1 MCHILHFFL
10 AARSRTLTVC
20 LICAPGPVEECPG
33 LLSSATGA
41 SHQPATAQADSTT
54 PEGAGTEGNSDPTAE
69 GGSTPVAASGQD
81 EGGHNSASTTSV
93 ARSGEFT
100 GQTFSSINI
109 VLFSGFTTQVA
120 FTLERSRFEV
130 DSAKPV

>member
-1 MCHILHFFL
+1 MFGTLCAVCHVLHFFL

-20 LICAPGPVEECPG
+20 LICAPDPVEECPG

-54 PEGAGTEGNSDPTAE
+54 PEGASTEGNSDPAAE
-69 GGSTPVAASGQD
+69 GESTPAAASGQD
-81 EGGHNSASTTSV
+81 EGGHNSVSTTSV

-109 VLFSGFTTQVA
+109 VLFSGFTTQ
-120 FTLERSRFEV
+120 
-130 DSAKPV
+130 

>member
-20 LICAPGPVEECPG
+20 LICAPDPVEECPG
-33 LLSSATGA
+33 LLSSPTGA
-41 SHQPATAQADSTT
+41 SHQPATAEADSTT

-69 GGSTPVAASGQD
+69 GGSTPAAASGQD

-100 GQTFSSINI
+100 RQTFSSHHT
-109 VLFSGFTTQVA
+109 LFSSVG
-120 FTLERSRFEV
+120 SRLSEQYL
-130 DSAKPV
+130 